1 MKWLIQSIK
10 LQLSIISASV
20 YAPNEEPD
28 PTIIN
33 LLIIGNILFVL
44 IHPEAASL
52 GILGVLLAWKFY
64 RTKKTMK
71 F

>member
-10 LQLSIISASV
+10 LQLSVISANV
-20 YAPNEEPD
+20 YAPNEVPD
-28 PTIIN
+28 STIIN